1 MASETFNVCL
11 EHRNVKKWIVVYPNI
26 PRNELY
32 DVVCSAFNLEN
43 LDVSGIRSES
53 GVSFPFFVGC
63 HWAAISGLSV
73 AKLFV
78 MDALRPWQN
87 GQRDIAP
94 SLLRL
99 FGEASHS

>member
-53 GVSFPFFVGC
+53 GVSFP
-63 HWAAISGLSV
+63 LSLV
-73 AKLFV
+73 AK
-78 MDALRPWQN
+78 
-87 GQRDIAP
+87 AP
-94 SLLRL
+94 SYFEQGVFSVVGKAL
-99 FGEASHS
+99 ENAPV